1 MTRRIYPDP
10 STLNDLISYN
20 STLMHHMDTKQN
32 NVNCFVLR
40 GGLGNQ
46 LFILSAAI
54 VSSIQ
59 NQFPIQIK
67 LLVENRLP
75 FNTER
80 KLEILPLIRAME
92 IELCEY
98 NKLTALKE
106 LASWRLNDHP
116 ESYFEDAISNQGG
129 IQKGYFQDT
138 RIVQLAWKELQERFL
153 KAEDFSSLLSLI
165 TFDRIAIHFRSGD
178 IRSSIRS
185 RFHHGSTNLKYYLD
199 AAKLMQNEYDVKKV
213 LLISE
218 AFTPEIDQL
227 NLLLVSKG
235 FEVDLSV
242 AQDSFTD
249 LRLLAQS
256 KYVVCSNSSYSW
268 WGAWLSKCNGG
279 IRSVMP
285 IPWLAGYSAYDS
297 NLVLDTSTHIER

>member
-1 MTRRIYPDP
+1 MSIRILPDP
-10 STLNDLISYN
+10 SALNGFISYT
-20 STLMHHMDTKQN
+20 SSLMHHIDTKPN

-59 NQFPIQIK
+59 NQLPIQIK
-67 LLVENRLP
+67 LMVENRLP
-75 FNTER
+75 FNTDR
-80 KLEILPLIRAME
+80 KLEILSLFKENE
-92 IELCEY
+92 IEFCEY
-98 NKLTALKE
+98 NKFTALKE

-116 ESYFEDAISNQGG
+116 ESYFDDAFSNKGG

-138 RIVQLAWKELQERFL
+138 RIVELAWNELQQRFL
-153 KAEDFSSLLSLI
+153 KTEDFSSLLNLN

-178 IRSSIRS
+178 IRSNIRS

-199 AAKLMQNEYDVKKV
+199 AAKLLHSASNIERV

-227 NLLLVSKG
+227 NVLLVSNG
-235 FEVDLSV
+235 FEVDFSV
-242 AQDSFTD
+242 SQDSFTD

-279 IRSVMP
+279 VRSVMP
-285 IPWLAGYSAYDS
+285 IPWLARHSAYDS
-297 NLVLDTSTHIER
+297 NLPIITSTHIAR